1 MRSVYINGTHVGEV
15 NGCCGFITS
24 YEYATREC
32 VIKIDATYI
41 NKDLTEA
48 DVFKYIEFLNKMG
61 FECSVEKL
69 GDTYEFKFGK
79 TAFYK
84 GYNPYYSRMTGFA
97 TFTLIRYLF
106 NTHSL
111 NNGIVRRFLDLR
123 AKHLRLKVYDI
134 KEPEYLWRLLC
145 LATIVRTELS
155 GTYCIVS
162 LGKQHYLSTGHPSN
176 EAACKFN
183 SLQVFLEKIKTGTN
197 LNNSLSS
204 YYSTNMGGNSTR
216 CKYQDKDVHPNK
228 LIELL
233 ESKEIKLGQKF
244 KILF

>member
-1 MRSVYINGTHVGEV
+1 MRSVYINGTRAGEV
-15 NGCCGFITS
+15 SGCCGFITTYHYDVS
-24 YEYATREC
+24 EC

-69 GDTYEFKFGK
+69 GNTYEFKFGK

-84 GYNPYYSRMTGFA
+84 GYSSYYSRMTGFA

-106 NTHSL
+106 NTHSA

-155 GTYCIVS
+155 GTYCIVFP
-162 LGKQHYLSTGHPSN
+162 LKQSYISDTHQSN
-176 EAACKFN
+176 VAACKFN
-183 SLQVFLEKIKTGTN
+183 SLQVFLETLKTGRN
-197 LNNSLSS
+197 LNTSLSS
-204 YYSTNMGGNSTR
+204 YYSTNMGGNTR